1 MIWKS
6 VRHVLF
12 AEYMA
17 YVLLAILACLFVLAL
32 RLFGVRPAI
41 SSSVVPA
48 VWLALFLLVYWVRYR
63 RL

>member
-12 AEYMA
+12 AEYVA
-17 YVLLAILACLFVLAL
+17 YLLLAILACVFGIVL
-32 RLFGVRPAI
+32 RLFGVH
-41 SSSVVPA
+41 SKLSYSVLPA
-48 VWLALFLLVYWVRYR
+48 VWLALFLLVYRIRYR